1 MLYEL
6 STSESITKSLQSVD
20 NVSQG
25 TIWFFQSGNRPPV
38 RLDKLLSEPANYPIE
53 TKNLSNEY
61 EAIAVN
67 IAVIFNIPNTVYDGY
82 TTINLLKDLVKL
94 CLNKLV
100 NKALKPHRFEFAY
113 GIEKCAVCG
122 KSFEDDI
129 HVSDDTD
136 LVFSKITSKMQ
147 SIRRKGMTLYN
158 ILYQFLGRETE
169 FSAFVSSRK

>member
-1 MLYEL
+1 
-6 STSESITKSLQSVD
+6 
-20 NVSQG
+20 
-25 TIWFFQSGNRPPV
+25 V
-38 RLDKLLSEPANYPIE
+38 RLDKLLSAPSNYPIE

-61 EAIAVN
+61 EAIATN
-67 IAVIFNIPNTVYDGY
+67 IAVIFNIPNTVNNGY
-82 TTINLLKDLVKL
+82 TTLNLLKDLVML
-94 CLNKLV
+94 CLAKLV
-100 NKALKPHRFEFAY
+100 NKPLDPHRFEFAY

-136 LVFSKITSKMQ
+136 LVFSKITSKMK

-169 FSAFVSSRK
+169 FSAFVESKQ